1 MGEPRRVAAG
11 AAVMRSAA
19 AHRSGDTGKT
29 RVCGRGLARRL
40 GRALGGLA
48 LLMIVAPGAFAQFVL
63 DAVPGGLVQIPL
75 LSADQPRPEA
85 YFGQKRI
92 MVIRFAGRWEGVV
105 GLPLTMVPGTYVIQ
119 LRLDEPEDDD
129 GENVED
135 RAFTVYPGR
144 GTGRPAA
151 TFPGPPPAAH
161 RTDFAWREPLDAAL
175 PLRPPVE
182 AAARPTFGRI
192 RPQSDGSHPPYAD
205 YTAFTIDRDMPVMT
219 PGAGRVAATLTQE
232 SGIYA
237 WIDHGMTLYTRLG
250 PLADLAVNESDHL
263 EAEQVIGRIR
273 LDEDDTPQPFY
284 LSVFLNS
291 AAVNPF
297 LIFDMQKKSD
307 SAGDQTGPA
316 ASRQP

>member
-1 MGEPRRVAAG
+1 M
-11 AAVMRSAA
+11 
-19 AHRSGDTGKT
+19 
-29 RVCGRGLARRL
+29 
-40 GRALGGLA
+40 

-92 MVIRFAGRWEGVV
+92 MVIRFADRWEGVV

-119 LRLDEPEDDD
+119 LRLDEPDD
-129 GENVED
+129 GDGNGESMED

-144 GTGRPAA
+144 GSGRPAA
-151 TFPGPPPAAH
+151 ALPGPPPAAH
-161 RTDFAWREPLDAAL
+161 RTDFAWREPVDAAL
-175 PLRPPVE
+175 PLRSPVE

-192 RPQSDGSHPPYAD
+192 QPQADGSNPPYVD
-205 YTAFTIDRDMPVMT
+205 YTAFMIDRDMPVTT
-219 PGAGRVAATLTQE
+219 PGPGRVAATLTHE

-250 PLADLAVNESDHL
+250 PLTDLAVNESDRL

-297 LIFDMQKKSD
+297 LIFELQKKT
-307 SAGDQTGPA
+307 AGPSQ
-316 ASRQP
+316 